1 MTEKIDARGLS
12 CPQPIFLTQEAI
24 WKLKSGT
31 IEVLVDDP
39 TALQNILRTAEKV
52 GWSVDVVEISED
64 DCLLTLTKQ
73 LTIPKK

>member
-24 WKLKSGT
+24 WKVKSGT

-39 TALQNILRTAEKV
+39 TARQNIQRTAERE
-52 GWSVDVVEISED
+52 GWKFEVKELD
-64 DCLLTLTKQ
+64 DDECLIILTK
-73 LTIPKK
+73 K

>member
-24 WKLKSGT
+24 WKVKTGI

-39 TALQNILRTAEKV
+39 TACQNIQRTAEREGWKFKV
-52 GWSVDVVEISED
+52 KKLD
-64 DCLLTLTKQ
+64 DDEWLLILTK
-73 LTIPKK
+73 